1 MIDNKMNQIADKI
14 QKLLN
19 LAGNNP
25 SEAEAQAALLKAQA
39 LMAKYNIDK
48 ESLSA
53 EEAISYD
60 LIQTKVKSHKFNNQ
74 LGQILGN
81 SFACRV
87 IIFDS
92 KVSFFG
98 RSDNAKAAA
107 SAMEFAFKVMKK
119 GGDKATRDNGYTP
132 GREGAAHFY
141 NSYVLGFLDG
151 LKTTLDAQTV
161 ALAIVV
167 PKDVHDEFNKKFPRT
182 RPVKSTGTKAAFG
195 RAAYEAGK
203 RDGSSVMGKR
213 SLNA

>member
-1 MIDNKMNQIADKI
+1 MTDSKLNRIADKI

-39 LMAKYNIDK
+39 LMAEYNIDK

-53 EEAISYD
+53 EEALSYD

-74 LGQILGN
+74 LGMILGS

-87 IIFDS
+87 IIVDS

-107 SAMEFAFKVMKK
+107 SAMEFAFKVMVK
-119 GGDKATRDNGYTP
+119 GGNKATRENGVLP
-132 GREGAAHFY
+132 GHQGAAHFY
-141 NSYVLGFLDG
+141 NSYVLGFLEG
-151 LKTTLDAQTV
+151 LKATLDAQTV

-182 RPVKSTGTKAAFG
+182 RPVKSTRTKTAFG
-195 RAAYEAGK
+195 RSAYEAGK

-213 SLNA
+213 SLHA